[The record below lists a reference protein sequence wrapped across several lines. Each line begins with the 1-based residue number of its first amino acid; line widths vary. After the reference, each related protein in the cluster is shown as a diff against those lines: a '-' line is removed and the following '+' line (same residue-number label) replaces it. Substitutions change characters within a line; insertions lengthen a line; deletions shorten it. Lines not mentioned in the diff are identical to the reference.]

1 MKTNVFL
8 QKYKGAA
15 VAITL
20 IAVVLGLWI
29 YFAPNGMGRY
39 LGVRGEIRRTAA
51 EIEDLRAENRKIEQE
66 IGKIKN
72 DRRYLEDVARR
83 DYGLLR
89 KNEMVF
95 DFSKPEKKK

>member
-1 MKTNVFL
+1 MKTTLFL
-8 QKYKGAA
+8 QKYRAAA
-15 VAITL
+15 VAIAL
-20 IAVVLGLWI
+20 IAITLGLWI

-39 LGVRGEIRRTAA
+39 LGVRGEIRRTATD
-51 EIEDLRAENRKIEQE
+51 IETLRTENRKIEQE

-72 DRRYLEDVARR
+72 DRRYLEDIARR

-95 DFSKPEKKK
+95 DFSRPEKKK